1 MGGINESITLNYAFG
16 FFFGKNIVRCFCPEK
31 WLHLNVTIIYTFL
44 HVFLTSR
51 NDSDVWLCL
60 NSPYIWSSGLL
71 VFAKMYYKWITRST
85 FPFIL
90 FKQEQER
97 CLEIFL
103 IHCLH
108 VNLPQLVRLSK
119 VPTPLNPKKHSLTFI
134 WKKKLRIRLHEIIVL
149 LSSTMLQSQLV
160 HAMWKKSRV
169 LKLLFMSSQIC
180 GY

>member
-1 MGGINESITLNYAFG
+1 MFALERHNNIPFCMSFSHPEMIQMSDYAWT
-16 FFFGKNIVRCFCPEK
+16 P
-31 WLHLNVTIIYTFL
+31 
-44 HVFLTSR
+44 
-51 NDSDVWLCL
+51 
-60 NSPYIWSSGLL
+60 PYIWSSGLL
-71 VFAKMYYKWITRST
+71 LSAMCVNAKMYYKWITRST

-169 LKLLFMSSQIC
+169 LKLLFMSWQIC

>member
-1 MGGINESITLNYAFG
+1 MFALERHN
-16 FFFGKNIVRCFCPEK
+16 NIPFCMSFSHPEMIQISGCA
-31 WLHLNVTIIYTFL
+31 WTP
-44 HVFLTSR
+44 
-51 NDSDVWLCL
+51 
-60 NSPYIWSSGLL
+60 PYIWSSGLL
-71 VFAKMYYKWITRST
+71 LSAMCVNAKMYYKWITRST

-134 WKKKLRIRLHEIIVL
+134 WKKKWGLDYMRLLCCCL
-149 LSSTMLQSQLV
+149 LPCYNLSLYMPCERKAESWSCFLCPHRFVDINNRHRHVQPKQ
-160 HAMWKKSRV
+160 
-169 LKLLFMSSQIC
+169 
-180 GY
+180 G